1 VTEKRRKIAV
11 FGILI
16 LAVIWGVWN
25 NPFASHGKSDRE
37 VSDSMALSDPDPTT
51 PVAVAGVTVAAG
63 QDVIGW
69 QGDPFSR
76 KKRTSVSRRA
86 PVVAAR
92 TDFRVSAI
100 SSQGGE
106 YMAVVNGKVVQK
118 GDLIAGWTVA
128 EIEELSV
135 LLTRGSERL
144 KLTMKRS

>member
-1 VTEKRRKIAV
+1 MTEKRRKTIV

-25 NPFASHGKSDRE
+25 NPFASQRKSDRE
-37 VSDSMALSDPDPTT
+37 RSDSIALSDPDPTT
-51 PVAVAGVTVAAG
+51 LVAAAGVVDADAPDVA
-63 QDVIGW
+63 GW

-76 KKRTSVSRRA
+76 KKRTNAPRRA
-86 PVVAAR
+86 VVAAR

-100 SSQGGE
+100 SWQGDE
-106 YMAVVNGKVVQK
+106 CMAVINGKVVQK

-144 KLTMKRS
+144 KLTIKRS